1 MNFSE
6 YNAITEKNNELQS
19 YDSPNLFSFLC
30 RQEFKQLFIQR
41 VLPI

>member
-6 YNAITEKNNELQS
+6 YNAITEKNNELHS
-19 YDSPNLFSFLC
+19 YNLHNLFVIPVQAES
-30 RQEFKQLFIQR
+30 KQLFIQR